1 MKGLVKRIAENVLFV
16 ANSFILFLILFEDR
30 VVLPTWLQ
38 SAGRMHPLVLH
49 FPIVILLVAMT
60 LSLLPL
66 RFGEPRDTLYR
77 EITSGLWLAG
87 ALAAAIT
94 VIFGL
99 LLSKEPG
106 YDGDAVVWHKW
117 AGIGVVVIASM
128 AYYFRNK
135 NWYRSTISRA
145 LALCG
150 IICIIAAGHL
160 GAGITHGENFIS
172 APMRGTDPEARPS
185 VEKAVIYA
193 DLVQPIFKTRC
204 VSCHNAGKT
213 KGGLSLEDTASIL
226 KGGRT
231 GKLFIARHADSSLII
246 ERINLP
252 EDEKKHM
259 PLSGKPQLTKDE
271 RDLLWYWVQAGGDFR
286 TKFIDLPEDDSLRL
300 VAAKFL
306 GPEEG
311 ETYSF
316 AAADEKLIKKL
327 NNNYRVIYPVNRESP
342 ALEVDFF
349 NRSQYSSKSLSDL
362 LEIKTQVVDLNLD
375 RMPVTNADLKTIAQF
390 ENLRNL
396 NLNFSN
402 ITVDGLSQLMPLNNL
417 KRLSL
422 SGTRMNAAALARLA
436 AKPALREMV
445 LWNTGLTGADI
456 SVLKQSNRRVRYI
469 LGFETESEPPMPL
482 NEPMLVSSKNVFRDT
497 MHIYLKHPV
506 PGVQIRYSI
515 DGSNPDSV
523 NSPLFQK
530 DLVLDRSVTLK
541 ARAFKSGWLGSD
553 SIAADFYKSIYR
565 PDTILFLSP
574 PGDAYKASGSA
585 ALSDQVIGNTGF
597 TSGKWLGF
605 QHDMELMLEFHKLVS
620 LRSVG
625 LHLLRNSGADIY
637 PPVEIRIWGGRD
649 EHNLS
654 LLQTI
659 SPKAM
664 AKGDPASVF
673 LAEGKFSP
681 VSLRYIKIIAT
692 SVKKAPKF
700 GAAPGKPGWV
710 FADELLLN

>member
-30 VVLPTWLQ
+30 VVLPPWLQ

-77 EITSGLWLAG
+77 EITNGLWLAG
-87 ALAAAIT
+87 ALTAAIT
-94 VIFGL
+94 VVLGL

-117 AGIGVVVIASM
+117 AGIGVVVIASI

-135 NWYRSTISRA
+135 RWYRFTVSRA

-150 IICIIAAGHL
+150 IICVVAAGHL
-160 GAGITHGENFIS
+160 GAGITHGENFVS
-172 APMRGTDPEARPS
+172 APMRGSDQEARPTA
-185 VEKAVIYA
+185 EKAVIYA

-204 VSCHNAGKT
+204 MSCHNAGKT
-213 KGGLSLEDTASIL
+213 KGGLSLENPESIL

-271 RDLLWYWVQAGGDFR
+271 RDLLWYWVQAGGDFK

-311 ETYSF
+311 ETYDF
-316 AAADEKLIKKL
+316 AAADEKLVKKL

-349 NRSQYSSKSLSDL
+349 NRSQYSSKSLADL
-362 LEIKTQVVDLNLD
+362 LEIKTQVVDLNMD
-375 RMPVTNADLKTIAQF
+375 RMPVTDADLKTIAQF

-402 ITVDGLSQLMPLNNL
+402 ITTDGLSQLMPLNNL

-422 SGTRMNAAALARLA
+422 SGTRMNAAALAQLA

-445 LWNTGLTGADI
+445 LWNTGLTGADV

-482 NEPMLVSSKNVFRDT
+482 NEPILVSSKNVFRDT

-506 PGVQIRYSI
+506 PGVQIRYSL

-553 SIAADFYKSIYR
+553 SIVADFYKSIYR

-574 PGDAYKASGSA
+574 PGDAYKAPGSA

-605 QHDMELMLEFHKLVS
+605 QHDMELMLEFHKPVS

-664 AKGDPASVF
+664 VKGDPASVF
-673 LAEGKFSP
+673 LADCKFSP

-692 SVKKAPKF
+692 SVKKALKF